1 MTHEE
6 FYSSAFLACLPIAAQ
21 ACISLGGDRSKIV
34 EQAHDMAVDA
44 VAHWQEQLKYVHQR
58 EAQK

>member
-6 FYSSAFLACLPIAAQ
+6 FYSSAFLASLPIAAQ
-21 ACISLGGDRSKIV
+21 MSTSLGGDRSKIV
-34 EQAHDMAVDA
+34 EQAHNMAVDA
-44 VAHWQEQLKYVHQR
+44 VAYWQEQLSEIHKR